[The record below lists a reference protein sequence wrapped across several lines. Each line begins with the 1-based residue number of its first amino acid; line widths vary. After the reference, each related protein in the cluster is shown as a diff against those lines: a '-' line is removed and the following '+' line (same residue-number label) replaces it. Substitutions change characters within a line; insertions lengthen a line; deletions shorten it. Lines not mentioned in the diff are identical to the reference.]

1 MYRKHV
7 LLLSNKRKTYTINK
21 NLKPTRKWGESEGE
35 SKGESKGKIAAD
47 FENGNMNNV
56 GLRVF

>member
-7 LLLSNKRKTYTINK
+7 LLLSNKRKTYTVK
-21 NLKPTRKWGESEGE
+21 RNLKPTRKWGE